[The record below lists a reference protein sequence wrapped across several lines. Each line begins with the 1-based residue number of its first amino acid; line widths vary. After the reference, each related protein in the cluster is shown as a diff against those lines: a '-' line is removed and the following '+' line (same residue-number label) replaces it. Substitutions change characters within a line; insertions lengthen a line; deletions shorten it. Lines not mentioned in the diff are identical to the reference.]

1 MSGAPDGFTWS
12 TGKRAYPPGA
22 MLLSTTIFIGVLA
35 IFVTT
40 TLHYEAIFYLD
51 ARLRSRQGKIR
62 RSVPMVVAIMVC
74 AHLAGIG
81 IYAIVFASGA
91 GPLALGHFVG
101 PHMGATEYFY
111 FAAEAYTSFGY
122 GDIVPTSGLRVIAS
136 MTPLNGLLLLAWSGS
151 FLYAA
156 VHQRRIEDR

>member
-1 MSGAPDGFTWS
+1 
-12 TGKRAYPPGA
+12 
-22 MLLSTTIFIGVLA
+22 MLLATTIVIGIAA
-35 IFVTT
+35 IFLTT
-40 TLHYEAIFYLD
+40 TLHYEAISYLD
-51 ARLRSRQGKIR
+51 ARLRSRQGRMR

-74 AHLAGIG
+74 AHLIEIG
-81 IYAIVFASGA
+81 IYALVFAGGA
-91 GPLALGHFVG
+91 GPLALGYFVG
-101 PHMGATEYFY
+101 PHMGTTEYFY

-156 VHQRRIEDR
+156 VHQGRLEDR

>member
-1 MSGAPDGFTWS
+1 
-12 TGKRAYPPGA
+12 
-22 MLLSTTIFIGVLA
+22 MLLATTIIIGVLA
-35 IFVTT
+35 IFITT
-40 TLHYEAIFYLD
+40 TLHYEAILFLD
-51 ARLRSRQGKIR
+51 SRLRNHQGRMR
-62 RSVPMVVAIMVC
+62 RSVPMVVATMVC
-74 AHLAGIG
+74 AHLVEIG
-81 IYAIVFASGA
+81 IYALVFAAGA
-91 GPLALGHFVG
+91 GPLALGRVVG

-122 GDIVPTSGLRVIAS
+122 GDIIPTSGLRVIAS